1 MRKVKEILEIYE
13 GASGQAINLNKSDI
27 MFSGGVPVAWV
38 VDLTRELRVKRVDH
52 HAIYL
57 GIPGKVGRSRSVVF
71 RELVNR
77 VTKKIKD
84 LKSLT

>member
-1 MRKVKEILEIYE
+1 M
-13 GASGQAINLNKSDI
+13 
-27 MFSGGVPVAWV
+27 
-38 VDLTRELRVKRVDH
+38 DLTRELGVRRVDH
-52 HAIYL
+52 HDIYL